1 MLKLLTVWIRKKL
14 WEILK
19 EIGIPDHL
27 ICVQR
32 NLHAEEE
39 ATVRARHVITDWFK
53 IGKGVCQ
60 GCILSAC

>member
-39 ATVRARHVITDWFK
+39 ATVRARHP
-53 IGKGVCQ
+53 GM
-60 GCILSAC
+60 